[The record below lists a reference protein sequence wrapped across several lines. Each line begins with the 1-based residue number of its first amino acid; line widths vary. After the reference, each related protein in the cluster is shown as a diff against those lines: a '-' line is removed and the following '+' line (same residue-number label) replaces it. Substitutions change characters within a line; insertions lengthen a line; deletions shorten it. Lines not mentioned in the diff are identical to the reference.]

1 MNADLV
7 FAIRNKFE
15 SYFKVTVLNNCPSE
29 ILGLKDSVAYHFGWE
44 GSATVPG
51 KRLRPL
57 FLILTYAALGGKPE
71 EAFQAASALE
81 VFHNFTLIH
90 DDIQDQG
97 ETRHG
102 HPALWKKVG
111 VPLAINIGDYL
122 AVLSQNLMGNLPIAL
137 SIEAQKNALNEFQL
151 ASLGVIQG
159 QQLDIQ
165 YEKVDQISVEEYL
178 AMIRLKTAR
187 LFSAAFAIG
196 AKLQDCDEEFA
207 ERLKQIGCDLGLG
220 FQIQD
225 DYLGIWGESDETGKS
240 ISTDLQT
247 RKKTFPAMTGLTN
260 STSFQQL
267 WKQDNQPDGR
277 HLLEMKAFLE
287 RAAIRED
294 TINLARVYYLE
305 AQTSLNQLLPVE
317 NEYAQALMSLVTSMF
332 APVLADF

>member
-1 MNADLV
+1 MKNDLV
-7 FAIRNKFE
+7 IETRRNFE
-15 SYFKVTVLNNCPSE
+15 EYFRVTVLDNCPSE
-29 ILGLKDSVAYHFGWE
+29 VLGLRDSVAYHFGWD
-44 GSATVPG
+44 GSAIVPG

-57 FLILTYAALGGKPE
+57 FLILAHSALGGKPE
-71 EAFQAASALE
+71 DAFQAASALE

-102 HPALWKKVG
+102 HPALWTKVG
-111 VPLAINIGDYL
+111 IPVAINIGDYL
-122 AVLSQNLMGNLPIAL
+122 SGLSHYLMGNLPSVVSIATQKA
-137 SIEAQKNALNEFQL
+137 AQNEFQQ
-151 ASLGVIQG
+151 ACLGVIQG
-159 QQLDIQ
+159 QQLDIL

-178 AMIRLKTAR
+178 AMIRRKTAR

-196 AKLQDCDEEFA
+196 AKLRDCDPEFT

-225 DYLGIWGESDETGKS
+225 DYLGIWGHATATGKS
-240 ISTDLQT
+240 VSTDLQA
-247 RKKTFPAMTGLTN
+247 RKKTFPAMTGLKN
-260 STSFQQL
+260 STFFQQL
-267 WKQDNQPDGR
+267 WHQENRPDDS

-294 TINLARVYYLE
+294 TINLARVYYIE
-305 AQTSLNQLLPVE
+305 TQTSLKQLLPIE

-332 APVLADF
+332 APVLADS

>member
-102 HPALWKKVG
+102 HPALWTEVG

-122 AVLSQNLMGNLPIAL
+122 AALSQNLMGNLPIAL

-277 HLLEMKAFLE
+277 RLLEMKAFLE

-317 NEYAQALMSLVTSMF
+317 NEFAQALMSLVTSMF

>member
-1 MNADLV
+1 
-7 FAIRNKFE
+7 
-15 SYFKVTVLNNCPSE
+15 
-29 ILGLKDSVAYHFGWE
+29 
-44 GSATVPG
+44 VPG

-102 HPALWKKVG
+102 HPALWTEVG

-122 AVLSQNLMGNLPIAL
+122 AALSQNLMGNLPIAL

>member
-1 MNADLV
+1 MNVDLV
-7 FAIRNKFE
+7 FAIRNRFE
-15 SYFKVTVLNNCPSE
+15 EYFKVTVLNNCPSE

-44 GSATVPG
+44 GSSTVPG

-102 HPALWKKVG
+102 HPALWTKVG

-122 AVLSQNLMGNLPIAL
+122 AALSQNLMGNLPIAL

-240 ISTDLQT
+240 VSTDLQT

-260 STSFQQL
+260 SMSFQQL

>member
-71 EAFQAASALE
+71 EAFQSASALE

-102 HPALWKKVG
+102 HPALWTEVG

-122 AVLSQNLMGNLPIAL
+122 AALSQNLMGNLPIAL

>member
-102 HPALWKKVG
+102 HPALWTEVG

-122 AVLSQNLMGNLPIAL
+122 AALSQNLMGNLPIAL

-178 AMIRLKTAR
+178 VMIRLKTAR
-187 LFSAAFAIG
+187 LFSAAFAVG
-196 AKLQDCDEEFA
+196 AKLRDCDEEFA

-317 NEYAQALMSLVTSMF
+317 NEFAQALMSLVTSMF

>member
-1 MNADLV
+1 MNVDLV
-7 FAIRNKFE
+7 FAIRNRFE
-15 SYFKVTVLNNCPSE
+15 EYFKVTVLNNCPSE

-102 HPALWKKVG
+102 HPALWTKVG

-122 AVLSQNLMGNLPIAL
+122 AALSQNLMGNLPIAL

-267 WKQDNQPDGR
+267 WKQDNQPDGK
-277 HLLEMKAFLE
+277 HLFAMKAFLE

>member
-1 MNADLV
+1 MPTDL
-7 FAIRNKFE
+7 ISDTRNSFE
-15 SYFKVTVLNNCPSE
+15 EYFRTTVLENCPSE
-29 ILGLKDSVAYHFGWE
+29 ILGLRDAVSYHFGWE

-57 FLILTYAALGGKPE
+57 FLILVYAALGGKPE
-71 EAFQAASALE
+71 DAFQAASALE

-102 HPALWKKVG
+102 HPALWTRVG
-111 VPLAINIGDYL
+111 IPLAINVGDYL
-122 AVLSQNLMGNLPIAL
+122 AGLSQYLMGNLSNTFSLESQVDAL
-137 SIEAQKNALNEFQL
+137 HEFQL

-165 YEKVDQISVEEYL
+165 YERVDRVSVEEYL

-196 AKLQDCDEEFA
+196 AKLMSCDEEFA
-207 ERLKQIGCDLGLG
+207 EKLKQIGCDLGLG

-225 DYLGIWGESDETGKS
+225 DYLGIWGSSRETGKS
-240 ISTDLQT
+240 VSTDLHT

-260 STSFQQL
+260 STVFQQL
-267 WKQDNQPDGR
+267 WKQENPPDNKL
-277 HLLEMKAFLE
+277 LLEMKSFLE

-294 TINLARVYYLE
+294 TINLARVYYIE
-305 AQTSLNQLLPVE
+305 TQTSLNQLLPVE
-317 NEYAQALMSLVTSMF
+317 NSYAQALMSLVTSMF

>member
-1 MNADLV
+1 MTADLI
-7 FAIRNKFE
+7 ADIRKSFE
-15 SYFKVTVLNNCPSE
+15 KYFRATVLENCPTE
-29 ILGLKDSVAYHFGWE
+29 ILGLRESVAYHFGWE

-57 FLILTYAALGGKPE
+57 FLILAYAALGGKPE

-81 VFHNFTLIH
+81 VLHNFTLVH

-102 HPALWKKVG
+102 HPSLWTKVG
-111 VPLAINIGDYL
+111 VSLAINVGDYL
-122 AVLSQNLMGNLPIAL
+122 SGLSQYLMGTLPG
-137 SIEAQKNALNEFQL
+137 SFSMETQKNALNEFQQ

-165 YEKVDQISVEEYL
+165 YEKLDAISVEEYL

-187 LFSAAFAIG
+187 LFSAAFAIA
-196 AKLQDCDEEFA
+196 AKLKDSDEEFA
-207 ERLKQIGCDLGLG
+207 EKLKQIGCDLGLG

-225 DYLGIWGESDETGKS
+225 DYLGIWGAFKETGKS
-240 ISTDLQT
+240 VSTDLFT

-260 STSFQQL
+260 STAFQQL
-267 WKQDNQPDGR
+267 WKQENQPDDSL
-277 HLLEMKAFLE
+277 LLEMKAFLE

-294 TINLARVYYLE
+294 TINLARVYYIE
-305 AQTSLNQLLPVE
+305 AETSLNQLLPVE
-317 NEYAQALMSLVTSMF
+317 NKFAQALMSLVTSMF
-332 APVLADF
+332 APVLADA

>member
-102 HPALWKKVG
+102 HPALWTEVG

-122 AVLSQNLMGNLPIAL
+122 AALSQNLMGNLPIAL